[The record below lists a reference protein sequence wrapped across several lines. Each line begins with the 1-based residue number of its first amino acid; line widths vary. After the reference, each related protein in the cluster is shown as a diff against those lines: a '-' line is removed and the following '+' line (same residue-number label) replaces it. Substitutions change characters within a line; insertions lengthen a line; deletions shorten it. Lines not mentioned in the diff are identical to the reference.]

1 MLVQDMLNAIAE
13 IREFTVGLDRV
24 AFDNDVRTQRAVAYN
39 FLVLGEAARRMPE
52 TVRNQFPHVPW
63 TRIVAMRNIVVHE
76 YHRVD
81 VNIIW
86 DSIQTDLPELIPLLE
101 QVLARIE

>member
-1 MLVQDMLNAIAE
+1 
-13 IREFTVGLDRV
+13 
-24 AFDNDVRTQRAVAYN
+24 
-39 FLVLGEAARRMPE
+39 
-52 TVRNQFPHVPW
+52 
-63 TRIVAMRNIVVHE
+63 MRNIVVHE

-101 QVLARIE
+101 QVVARIE